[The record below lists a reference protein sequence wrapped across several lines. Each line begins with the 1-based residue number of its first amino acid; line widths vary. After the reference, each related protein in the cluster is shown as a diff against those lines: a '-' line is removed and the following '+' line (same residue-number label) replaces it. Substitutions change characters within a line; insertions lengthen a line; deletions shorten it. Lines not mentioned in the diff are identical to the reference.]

1 MRGLAISPL
10 ESSRLDQKGDVWM
23 DFTKVVSDLGIPI
36 ASNILLVYIMYQMFK
51 FYVEKVGE
59 MDENISKNTEA
70 LMQLKEAIE
79 DVKAK
84 SL

>member
-1 MRGLAISPL
+1 
-10 ESSRLDQKGDVWM
+10 M
-23 DFTKVVSDLGIPI
+23 DFTKAVSDLGFPI

-51 FYVEKVGE
+51 FYVEKVAQ

-79 DVKAK
+79 DVKEK
-84 SL
+84 SV